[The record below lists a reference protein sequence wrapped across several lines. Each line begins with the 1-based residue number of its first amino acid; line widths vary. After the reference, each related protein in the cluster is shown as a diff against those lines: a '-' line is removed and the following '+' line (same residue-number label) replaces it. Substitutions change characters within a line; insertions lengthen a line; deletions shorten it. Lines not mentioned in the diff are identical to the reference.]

1 MKKIFA
7 IVITLAMLLSLSA
20 VLASADAPVL
30 PDSYTGD
37 KAAGNYAVADP
48 SEFSAL
54 GTVKIQ
60 WDKDASTKL
69 DLSDG
74 DMADWAAAGYEFI
87 TIDASNMV
95 SWVGGAA
102 DAIDPGMPENW
113 NITTYF
119 VADSEWLYIGFYV
132 TDPDFNYCS
141 PSNRN
146 GDNFQICI
154 DFGGK
159 LGQVAMEDPD
169 SLTNPKNIFYSFGC
183 VENGAPI
190 EIQRQESD
198 QDGWIS
204 EANGDGVKGAA
215 KKTDAGWSAEFA
227 LSFKQMFDDFEWKI
241 WEEDKKIY
249 VGGENNDPLKI
260 GCCLYYLNYSNVEGT
275 PTLDWAAGTSN
286 GVVDSTGAP
295 IVTWSAYD
303 NGINLELDITEEVT
317 FDYDEKIVILPSGE
331 TAPPEED
338 KDEETDP
345 VEDDETDAPTAAPT
359 DEATDAPTEAPTQ
372 GGDDVADEGGCASIV
387 GFGAAAVLAAAAAAF
402 VLKKKD

>member
-30 PDSYTGD
+30 PDSYNGD
-37 KAAGNYAVADP
+37 KAAGNYSAADP
-48 SEFSAL
+48 SEFSPV

-60 WDKDASTKL
+60 WDKDAATKL

-74 DMADWAAAGYEFI
+74 DMADWAAAGYESI

-113 NITTYF
+113 NISTYF

-132 TDPDFNYCS
+132 TDPTFAYG
-141 PSNRN
+141 SNPAGYN
-146 GDNFQICI
+146 GDAFQICI

-169 SLTNPKNIFYSFGC
+169 SLTNPKNIFYSFSC
-183 VENGAPI
+183 ISDGAPI
-190 EIQRQESD
+190 QIMRQESD
-198 QDGWIS
+198 QDGLIS
-204 EANGDGVKGAA
+204 EENGDGVKGAA

-227 LSFKQMFDDFEWKI
+227 LSFQQMFDDFEFKI
-241 WEEDKKIY
+241 WEDDKKIY

-260 GCCLYYLNYSNVEGT
+260 GCCLYYQDRSETAGNIN
-275 PTLDWAAGTSN
+275 WAAGTSN
-286 GVVDSTGAP
+286 GVVDSNGAP

-303 NGINLELDITEEVT
+303 NGINLELDITEDVT
-317 FDYDEKIVILPSGE
+317 FAYDEKIIILPSGE

-359 DEATDAPTEAPTQ
+359 DEATAAPTDAPTQ
-372 GGDDVADEGGCASIV
+372 GGDDAADEGGCASIV

>member
-7 IVITLAMLLSLSA
+7 IVITLAMLLSLGA

-30 PDSYTGD
+30 PDSYNGAT
-37 KAAGNYAVADP
+37 AAGNYAVADP

-60 WDKDASTKL
+60 WDKDAATKL

-74 DMADWAAAGYEFI
+74 DMADWAAAGYESI

-132 TDPDFNYCS
+132 TDPAFAYG
-141 PSNRN
+141 SNPGAYD
-146 GDNFQICI
+146 GDAFQICI

-169 SLTNPKNIFYSFGC
+169 SLTNPKNIFYSFSC
-183 VENGAPI
+183 ISDGAPI
-190 EIQRQESD
+190 QIMRQESD
-198 QDGWIS
+198 QDGLIS
-204 EANGDGVKGAA
+204 EENGDGVKGAA

-241 WEEDKKIY
+241 WEEDKKLY

-260 GCCLYYLNYSNVEGT
+260 GCCLYYLDRSETAGNIN
-275 PTLDWAAGTSN
+275 WAAGTSN
-286 GVVDSTGAP
+286 GVVDSNGAP

-303 NGINLELDITEEVT
+303 NGINLELDITEDVT
-317 FDYDEKIVILPSGE
+317 FAYDEKIIILPSGE

-345 VEDDETDAPTAAPT
+345 VEDEETDAPTAAPT

-372 GGDDVADEGGCASIV
+372 GGDDAADEGCASIV

>member
-1 MKKIFA
+1 MNKIFA
-7 IVITLAMLLSLSA
+7 IVITLAMLLSLGA
-20 VLASADAPVL
+20 VLVSAEVPNV
-30 PDSYTGD
+30 PWTP
-37 KAAGNYAVADP
+37 GNFAVAD
-48 SEFSAL
+48 SAEFSTV

-60 WDKDASTKL
+60 WDADAASKL

-74 DMADWAAAGYEFI
+74 DMTDWADAGYESI

-102 DAIDPGMPENW
+102 DAIDPGMPANW

-132 TDPDFNYCS
+132 TDPNFCYGS
-141 PSNRN
+141 GN
-146 GDNFQICI
+146 GYDGDAFQICI

-159 LGQVAMEDPD
+159 LGQAVQNDPD
-169 SLTNPKNIFYSFGC
+169 SLTNPKNIFYSFSC
-183 VENGAPI
+183 AADGAPI
-190 EIQRQESD
+190 QIMRQESD

-215 KKTDAGWSAEFA
+215 RKTEAGWSAEFA
-227 LSFKQMFDDFEWKI
+227 MSFQQLFDDFEWKI

-260 GCCLYYLNYSNVEGT
+260 GCCLYYLDRTTTGED
-275 PTLDWAAGTSN
+275 PLWAAGTSN
-286 GVVDSTGAP
+286 GQLLEDGTTPGVSWTC
-295 IVTWSAYD
+295 YD

-345 VEDDETDAPTAAPT
+345 VVDDETDAPTAAPT
-359 DEATDAPTEAPTQ
+359 DEATNAPTEAPTQ
-372 GGDDVADEGGCASIV
+372 GGDDTTDEGCASIV